1 VVRAALVPVAIYGLF
16 LAAMQALNPS
26 YLLGLDAAD
35 GMMATA
41 PGIAMF
47 IAAAA
52 FASMVLGAVKI
63 ERQAKRVTYG
73 YRRTFFGWIIKLIA
87 GNPIMPLV
95 SIAGVIG
102 FSMAVFSYFGENN
115 LGVEF
120 FVESEPEQ
128 AIVYVKARGNLS
140 LNEKDDLVRQAEEI
154 VLQHPGI
161 SSVFAFAGAGG
172 LNQNT
177 AGASAPKDT
186 IGQIQ
191 LETVPWEDRKY
202 RPDLDGDI
210 VIDELSAALQEI
222 PGIQIE
228 VLELGRGPATAKPVH
243 LRLKG
248 DNWEDLLATTA
259 DMRALFDET
268 EALTQI
274 EDTRPLP
281 GIDWQ
286 IDVDV
291 QKAGRYGADLA

>member
-1 VVRAALVPVAIYGLF
+1 
-16 LAAMQALNPS
+16 MQALNPS

-35 GMMATA
+35 GLMATA
-41 PGIAMF
+41 PGITMF

-87 GNPIMPLV
+87 GNLIMPLV

-120 FVESEPEQ
+120 FASEPEQ
-128 AIVYVKARGNLS
+128 AIVMSRHAETYRCMKKTNWCAKPKKLFCSIRASHLS
-140 LNEKDDLVRQAEEI
+140 LPLRC
-154 VLQHPGI
+154 
-161 SSVFAFAGAGG
+161 GG
-172 LNQNT
+172 T
-177 AGASAPKDT
+177 KPEHRR
-186 IGQIQ
+186 GQRAQGYNRTNQ
-191 LETVPWEDRKY
+191 LETVPWEDRKD
-202 RPDLDGDI
+202 RPELDGDI

-228 VLELGRGPATAKPVH
+228 VLNWAAACNGKTQH

-259 DMRALFDET
+259 DMRAS
-268 EALTQI
+268 
-274 EDTRPLP
+274 
-281 GIDWQ
+281 
-286 IDVDV
+286 
-291 QKAGRYGADLA
+291 